1 MQALFLT
8 LMLAISVAQ
17 GEIFADIAVTQENVP
32 LGTIRI
38 RLEHEKV
45 PRVVAA
51 FIGLA
56 TGERDWL
63 DPITKEVKSGEP
75 YYDGI
80 IFHRLIHNFVI
91 QGGDPTG
98 TGQKGPGYVT
108 QDQFH
113 PDLRHS
119 GRYMVST
126 AKGSNPNTFGSQFFI
141 TLEAADHLDDK
152 HSVFGEV
159 ISDDLYPESRALID
173 SFTSVEEFPVTNQ
186 RPDAQLT
193 MTSVTISGS
202 SLADF
207 NINDPSLRM
216 PYIVKE
222 PVQPF
227 PIRAD
232 ADDVFTLRFNREA
245 LHDYLLFAGT
255 ELNSLPVLSTMLSA
269 DREEGYLLN
278 IPRFNEPS
286 FFYRHT
292 VVDYSQLFHP
302 LPSLDQDGAKI
313 EFVSS
318 DGSSIT
324 IISNGEGAGT
334 WADSDGNSG
343 DLASFVFEV
352 SVPETG
358 VFFRGRSYGEFIPL
372 LNFNCEFLAPAGTGS
387 FESLSGVLS
396 FHSETN
402 GGFEGRK
409 NSSGAFN
416 RPFKFTPALEG
427 P

>member
-1 MQALFLT
+1 MRMLFLT
-8 LMLAISVAQ
+8 LVLAMSVAR
-17 GEIFADIAVTQENVP
+17 GEIFADIAVSQGDAP

-56 TGERDWL
+56 TGERDWI
-63 DPITKEVKSGEP
+63 DPVSKDVKSGVP

-98 TGQKGPGYVT
+98 TGQNGPGYVT

-126 AKGSNPNTFGSQFFI
+126 AKSSNPNTFGSQFFI
-141 TLEAADHLDDK
+141 TLEAAGHLDDK

-159 ISDDLYPESRALID
+159 ISDDVYPESRALID
-173 SFTSVEEFPVTNQ
+173 SFTSVVEFPVTNQ
-186 RPDAQLT
+186 RPDTPLI

-227 PIRAD
+227 PVRTG
-232 ADDVFTLRFNREA
+232 ADDVFTLRFKREA

-255 ELNSLPVLSTMLSA
+255 KLDSLPLLSIMLSA
-269 DREEGYLLN
+269 DQEEGYLLN
-278 IPRFNEPS
+278 ITGVNEPS

-292 VVDYSQLFHP
+292 IVDYSQLFHP
-302 LPSLDQDGAKI
+302 LPTLDQDGTKI
-313 EFVSS
+313 EFVNP
-318 DGSSIT
+318 DGGSIT

-343 DLASFVFEV
+343 DLTSFAFEV
-352 SVPETG
+352 SLPETG
-358 VFFRGRSYGEFIPL
+358 VFFRGRSYGRFIPL
-372 LNFNCEFLAPAGTGS
+372 LNFNCEFSSPAGTGS

-396 FHSETN
+396 FHSEVN

-416 RPFKFTPALEG
+416 RPFKFTPALEN